1 MYQNKKSKGI
11 RRCFFIKKKIFLN
24 VMCVKESPCLED
36 YLFVTYLRSL
46 AFYDQSTT
54 LISYK

>member
-1 MYQNKKSKGI
+1 
-11 RRCFFIKKKIFLN
+11 
-24 VMCVKESPCLED
+24 MCVKESPCLED

-46 AFYDQSTT
+46 AFYDQSTI